1 MTRKKPVEIPDA
13 VLDVSA
19 LQHLLDTSF
28 DDVPRPYRIVAV
40 TELGVTMRL
49 DGDQVVIRPGGTV
62 SGPTMM
68 MLADAAAWMA
78 TMSRIG
84 PVLLAVTS
92 NLSIDFLRK
101 PAPGP
106 MLAEA
111 RLLHLGRRQSVSTVH
126 LHSLDTGSLVAH
138 ATVTYAIPSSQTTGE
153 GRAEPPR

>member
-1 MTRKKPVEIPDA
+1 MTTPPAPTIPDA
-13 VLDVSA
+13 VLDVPA

-28 DDVPRPYRIVAV
+28 DDVPRPYRIHAV
-40 TELGVTMRL
+40 TDTGVTMRL
-49 DGDQVVIRPGGTV
+49 EADQVVIRPGGTV

-101 PAPGP
+101 PNPGS
-106 MLAEA
+106 MLADA
-111 RLLHLGRRQSVSTVH
+111 RLLHLGRRQSVSAVH
-126 LHSLDTGSLVAH
+126 LHSLDSGVLVAH
-138 ATVTYAIPSSQTTGE
+138 ATVTYAIPSVH
-153 GRAEPPR
+153 RATEDEAAAPR

>member
-1 MTRKKPVEIPDA
+1 MTRKKSVEIPPA

-40 TELGVTMRL
+40 TDLGVTMRL
-49 DGDQVVIRPGGTV
+49 DADQVVIRPGGTV

-111 RLLHLGRRQSVSTVH
+111 RLLHLGRRQSVSTVQ
-126 LHSLDTGSLVAH
+126 LHSLDTGSLVTH
-138 ATVTYAIPSSQTTGE
+138 ATVTYAIPSSQAAGE